1 MSASADSY
9 YLPHGTPWSI
19 LGSLGLFGFMLGA
32 GVWID
37 GWNLLGPLIM
47 GLGILLLILTKLGWF
62 GAVIRES
69 ESGVY
74 NQQVDR
80 TFRWAMA
87 FFIFSEVM
95 FFGAFFGTLF
105 YARLFV
111 VPWLGGA
118 SYMFYTHAL
127 LYPHYRALWPTN
139 GPAHVGGAFSAMP
152 PWGIPALNTLILL
165 SSAVTVTLAHWALKA
180 GHRRKVIAGLVATI
194 ALGVSFLLMQAHE
207 YYHAYTHLN
216 LTLHSG
222 IYGATFFILTG
233 FHGLHVTIG
242 VIMLSV
248 ILIRVLRGHFTPEHH
263 FAFEAV
269 SWYWHFVDIV
279 WLGLFIF
286 VYWL

>member
-1 MSASADSY
+1 MNVSADSY
-9 YLPHGTPWSI
+9 YLPHESRWSI
-19 LGSLGLFGFMLGA
+19 LGSIGLFSFMLGA
-32 GVWID
+32 GIWLD
-37 GWNLLGPLIM
+37 GYNLVGPLVM
-47 GLGILLLILTKLGWF
+47 GAGVLCIISTKFGWF
-62 GAVIRES
+62 GTVIRES
-69 ESGVY
+69 LAGRY
-74 NQQVDR
+74 NLQVDR
-80 TFRWAMA
+80 TFRWGMI

-105 YARLFV
+105 YERLFV

-118 SYMFYTHAL
+118 TNMFFTHAL

-139 GPAHVGGAFSAMP
+139 GPAHAGGEFSRMP
-152 PWGIPALNTLILL
+152 TWGIPALNTLILL
-165 SSAVTVTLAHWALKA
+165 SSAVTVTWAHWALKA
-180 GHRRKVIAGLVATI
+180 GHRRKVVAGLVATI
-194 ALGVSFLLMQAHE
+194 ALGTTFLAMQAHE
-207 YYHAYTHLN
+207 YYLAYTHFN

-242 VIMLSV
+242 VIMLTV
-248 ILIRVLRGHFTPEHH
+248 ILIRVLRGHFTPERH